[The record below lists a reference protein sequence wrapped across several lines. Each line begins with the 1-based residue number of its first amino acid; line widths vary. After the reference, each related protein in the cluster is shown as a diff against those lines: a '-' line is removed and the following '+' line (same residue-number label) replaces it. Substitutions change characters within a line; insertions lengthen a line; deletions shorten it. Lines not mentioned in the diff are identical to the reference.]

1 MINHLQ
7 KSLVDTNIG
16 IAYIYCNY
24 KEAGQQ
30 SLTNLIASLVHQLV
44 RRDSVL
50 ASDLASLYESH
61 ITKDT
66 RPSRDEYAQLLQVA
80 AASFTKVFIIIDALD
95 ECVENDGTRQDLLE
109 ELRKLQLKA
118 CLLVTSRDLP
128 SIQRQ
133 LRSATRLEIQASDDD
148 IMTYLCE
155 RISSSEKIS
164 MYVKRD
170 PGLHE
175 VIVKTITGKARGM

>member
-1 MINHLQ
+1 MISHLQ
-7 KSLVDTNIG
+7 KSLADTNIG

-30 SLTNLIASLVHQLV
+30 SLTNLIGSLVHQLV
-44 RRDSVL
+44 PRDSIL
-50 ASDLASLYESH
+50 ASDLASLYEFH
-61 ITKDT
+61 ITKNT

-95 ECVENDGTRQDLLE
+95 ECVDNDGTRQDLLE
-109 ELRKLQLKA
+109 ELRKLQLKV

-133 LRSATRLEIQASDDD
+133 LRSAIRLEIQASDDD
-148 IMTYLCE
+148 VMRYLSE
-155 RISSSEKIS
+155 RIANSEKIS

-170 PGLHE
+170 PDLHE
-175 VIVKTITGKARGM
+175 VIVRTITEKARGM